1 MVLGGPAK
9 TRLVRVFVAYSR
21 EEAPRPSG
29 DRHRIEVA
37 GAKVGG
43 TETDLPERANEKKKR
58 ENINIKD

>member
-1 MVLGGPAK
+1 MLGGPAK

-29 DRHRIEVA
+29 DRHRAEAA

-43 TETDLPERANEKKKR
+43 NETDLPVRAYENEMKS
-58 ENINIKD
+58 